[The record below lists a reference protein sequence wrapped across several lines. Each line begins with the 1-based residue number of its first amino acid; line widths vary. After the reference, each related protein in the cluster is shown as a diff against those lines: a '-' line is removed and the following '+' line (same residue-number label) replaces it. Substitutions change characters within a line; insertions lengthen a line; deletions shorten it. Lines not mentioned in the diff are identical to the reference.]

1 MRLDR
6 QNIQIIVLLVLCWT
20 LLALSFGAISYSVAS
35 DKDVSVAAAPIF
47 VNNLVKFFLW
57 AILAPVI
64 FIITK
69 RFPFDGSRPF
79 HVSFAVHLVAC
90 VIVSGIHTNFFQL
103 IMWASDMSFMTRDPL
118 PANLF
123 QDSLFFGN
131 FYLGILLYALIVLI
145 VQAYLLITKN
155 QLEATRN
162 AEMKTELANAHLQA
176 LKMQLQPH
184 FLFNA
189 LHSIA
194 YLNAVDPKQAGKM
207 IARLGE
213 FLRLTLERSNEQMV
227 TLREEVEFLR
237 YYLEIEQIRFSD
249 RLTVEF
255 NIDSATESAEVPHLI
270 LQPLVE
276 NAVKHG
282 IAPFDGEGKI
292 EIVSRKKDDILIL
305 QIKNNANNSTEQ
317 IQTKQHSSGTGLKNI
332 RSRLTKIY
340 AENFRFELYKND
352 ANEMIAEI
360 DLPFKTIADAVI
372 LLND

>member
-1 MRLDR
+1 MQNKR
-6 QNIQIIVLLVLCWT
+6 QNLQIIVFLALFWT
-20 LLALSFGAISYSVAS
+20 LLALSFGAISYSVAA
-35 DKDVSVAAAPIF
+35 DKDFSVAAAPIF
-47 VNNLVKFFLW
+47 FNNLVKFYLW

-64 FIITK
+64 FVITK
-69 RFPFDGSRPF
+69 KFPFDGSRPF
-79 HVSFAVHLVAC
+79 YVSFAVHLVAC
-90 VIVSGIHTNFFQL
+90 VLVAGVHTNFYQL
-103 IMWASDMSFMTRDPL
+103 ILWASNTSFLTRNPS

-131 FYLGILLYALIVLI
+131 FYLGILLYALIVLG
-145 VQAYLLITKN
+145 VQAYLLFSKH
-155 QLEATRN
+155 QGEATRN

-194 YLNAVDPKQAGKM
+194 YLNAVEPPQAGKM

-249 RLTVEF
+249 RLTIEF
-255 NIDSATESAEVPHLI
+255 KIDEQTLAAEVPHLI

-282 IAPFDGEGKI
+282 IAPFEGAGKI
-292 EIVSRKKDDILIL
+292 EIVARKKDDRLIL
-305 QIKNNANNSTEQ
+305 QIKNNAGQMTEQ
-317 IQTKQHSSGTGLKNI
+317 IEPKAESSGTGLPNI
-332 RSRLTKIY
+332 RSRLTRIY
-340 AENFRFELYKND
+340 AENFRFELYKNEAD
-352 ANEMIAEI
+352 EMTAEI
-360 DLPFKTIADAVI
+360 DLPFTAVTDEI
-372 LLND
+372 VFG